1 MLEDELPEPE
11 RRRLQRSLER
21 APLAAATPW
30 TARYNALGRHRR
42 ERRAPLV
49 LGFSG
54 GLLAAFVLLTMS
66 TGSASPL
73 VWAASAG
80 RPITWLEAGPL
91 KWMPLAKPSP
101 EPEASPQQNPV
112 AVLASSPS
120 ALPTSQPTSR
130 PAPSPGKS
138 PVPAAAPSPS
148 STQDG
153 SGDGGGES
161 ANPSPTP
168 VKASPSPPAAIGS
181 VTVTPAPAT
190 IGQDVTVAGSGWT
203 PGSRLVLT
211 LVQGSTSDELSGS
224 VDVSSAGQMS
234 WKGGVP
240 GQFVPGSATLKICYE
255 ATTTCKQVSLNL
267 VQQAN

>member
-1 MLEDELPEPE
+1 MPEDGLPEPE

-21 APLAAATPW
+21 APLPAAAPG
-30 TARYNALGRHRR
+30 TARYNALGGDRGQRR
-42 ERRAPLV
+42 TPLV

-80 RPITWLEAGPL
+80 ASITWLEAGPL

-101 EPEASPQQNPV
+101 EPEASPQQDPV
-112 AVLASSPS
+112 AVASSPS
-120 ALPTSQPTSR
+120 ALPTSQPTSG
-130 PAPSPGKS
+130 PATSPSRS
-138 PVPAAAPSPS
+138 PVPAGAPSS
-148 STQDG
+148 SPTQEG
-153 SGDGGGES
+153 SGEGGGES
-161 ANPSPTP
+161 PSPTP
-168 VKASPSPPAAIGS
+168 VKASPSPPAPFGS
-181 VTVTPAPAT
+181 VTITPAPAT
-190 IGQDVTVAGSGWT
+190 IEQDMTVSGSGWT

-224 VDVSSAGQMS
+224 VDVAGAGQMS

-240 GQFVPGSATLKICYE
+240 GQFVPGGATLKICYE
-255 ATTTCKQVSLNL
+255 GTTTCKQVSLNL
-267 VQQAN
+267 VQQTN